1 MEANNLRNTRL
12 YHSIMHS
19 KEQLLKRGVD
29 DNSEAEE
36 TAWEDRRNALKVFI
50 ENNQDEI
57 KKWIFPE
64 EEDEEEEDKKEENKG
79 KDNPF
84 WPRHNR

>member
-1 MEANNLRNTRL
+1 MEANDLRNTRL

-29 DNSEAEE
+29 DNYEAEE

-57 KKWIFPE
+57 EKWIFPE
-64 EEDEEEEDKKEENKG
+64 EEDEEEDEEENRG
-79 KDNPF
+79 KDNLF
-84 WPRHNR
+84 YPRNNR

>member
-1 MEANNLRNTRL
+1 
-12 YHSIMHS
+12 MHS

-29 DNSEAEE
+29 DNDEAEE
-36 TAWEDRRNALKVFI
+36 TAWEDRRNALKIFI